1 MVTGLTLLAG
11 TCLTAWLVSA
21 MIFPIVCKTR
31 QLCFPLPVADKNGAV
46 IVRVKLSLL
55 SNSAVLWETE
65 SFIQVNNLTMMVVS
79 VFDIFSV
86 FLSNSC
92 CPCLQVLTLNTLII
106 PKNNLFLFLIS
117 ISEFVLSFQVTVLF
131 SFYTFLFHVDNT
143 RHKQNVVFEF
153 FC

>member
-46 IVRVKLSLL
+46 IVRVKLSIL

-79 VFDIFSV
+79 VFDIFFRIFV
-86 FLSNSC
+86 EQLL
-92 CPCLQVLTLNTLII
+92 PVLTSAN
-106 PKNNLFLFLIS
+106 P
-117 ISEFVLSFQVTVLF
+117 
-131 SFYTFLFHVDNT
+131 
-143 RHKQNVVFEF
+143 
-153 FC
+153 